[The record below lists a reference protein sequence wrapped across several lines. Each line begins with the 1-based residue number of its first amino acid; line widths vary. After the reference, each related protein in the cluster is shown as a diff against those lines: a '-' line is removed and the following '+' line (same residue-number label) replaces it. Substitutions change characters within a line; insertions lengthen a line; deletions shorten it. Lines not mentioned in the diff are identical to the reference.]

1 MSSLRVGAAHFF
13 YCYLNPMTHPLIP
26 QILELAQPV
35 AHQLNL
41 EVVNAVFHT
50 SQHPPILRIDVRNL
64 SADTGLEDC
73 TAMSRALEE
82 ALEAAEQSMP
92 DAYVLEV
99 SSPGV
104 SDVLSSDRDFN
115 SFRGFPVIVKTQEPY
130 NGRSE
135 WEGSLVGRDD
145 TTVKLNL
152 RGRAIAIPR
161 ALVSEVLL
169 QQGTESL

>member
-1 MSSLRVGAAHFF
+1 MSFLRVGAAHFF
-13 YCYLNPMTHPLIP
+13 YCCLTMTHPLIP
-26 QILELAQPV
+26 KILELAQPV
-35 AHQLNL
+35 AQQLNL

-64 SADTGLEDC
+64 STDTGLEDC

-92 DAYVLEV
+92 DAYILEV

-104 SDVLSSDRDFN
+104 SDVLSSDRDFT
-115 SFRGFPVIVKTQEPY
+115 SFRGFPVTVTTQEPY
-130 NGRSE
+130 NGRSQ
-135 WEGSLVGRDD
+135 WEGNLVGRDD
-145 TTVKLNL
+145 TTIKLNL

-161 ALVSEVLL
+161 ALVTEVLL
-169 QQGTESL
+169 QQGTESF